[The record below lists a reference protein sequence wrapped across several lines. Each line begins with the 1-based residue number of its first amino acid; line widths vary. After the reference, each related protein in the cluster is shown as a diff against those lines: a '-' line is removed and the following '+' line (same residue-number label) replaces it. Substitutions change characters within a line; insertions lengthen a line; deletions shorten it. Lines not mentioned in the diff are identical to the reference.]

1 MSHLR
6 YRITAV
12 LIFGYL
18 AVATSA
24 FGSDF
29 LIKYSIQSMQTEEDC
44 AAIVDFITGHEGVQ
58 KVETKL
64 DRHWVYIY
72 LEDEILEDERFD
84 IRVPLRDMGYPVDRW
99 EVQLE
104 KPDSHD

>member
-1 MSHLR
+1 MKPFRTLFVFIFFMSGLFLYHN
-6 YRITAV
+6 
-12 LIFGYL
+12 
-18 AVATSA
+18 A
-24 FGSDF
+24 F
-29 LIKYSIQSMQTEEDC
+29 
-44 AAIVDFITGHEGVQ
+44 AADFIVKYYIYSMKTPQDREKVVKFITSFEGVT

-72 LEDEILEDERFD
+72 LEDDIMEDERMK
-84 IRVPLRDMGYPVDRW
+84 IRLPLRKLGYPVNRW